1 MENRIK
7 NKFERLE
14 DSRKALIRTIDS
26 VDESVLNKSP
36 RPGKWSVNQ
45 IIYHLQKSEH
55 ASYNYVTKK
64 LQSDDLTRNGYKSK
78 MASFILK
85 IAFILPLKYKA
96 PKVVSD
102 VPENLDF
109 SELDNTWKKNRVVLW
124 ELISTLTEDTAHR
137 NIYRHPYVG
146 RLNLLQMLTFFQ
158 DHFDRHRRQVL
169 RILKHQK

>member
-1 MENRIK
+1 MEKRIK

-45 IIYHLQKSEH
+45 IIYHLQKSEY

-78 MASFILK
+78 MASLILK

-96 PKVVSD
+96 PKAISN

-109 SELDNTWKKNRVVLW
+109 NDLSNMWEKNRSALW
-124 ELISTLTEDTAHR
+124 ELICSLPEETAHR
-137 NIYRHPYVG
+137 NIYRHPYAG

>member
-7 NKFERLE
+7 NKFEQLE
-14 DSRKALIRTIDS
+14 DSRKALISTIDS

-45 IIYHLQKSEH
+45 IIYHLQKSER

-78 MASFILK
+78 MASLILK
-85 IAFILPLKYKA
+85 IAFILPFKYNA
-96 PKVVSD
+96 PKVVRN
-102 VPENLDF
+102 VPENLYFTDL
-109 SELDNTWKKNRVVLW
+109 SNTWEKNRNALW
-124 ELISTLTEDTAHR
+124 ELITALPEETARR
-137 NIYRHPYVG
+137 NIYRHPAAG
-146 RLNLLQMLTFFQ
+146 RLNLIQMLTFFQ

-169 RILKHQK
+169 RILKQQK

>member
-7 NKFERLE
+7 NKFEKLE

-26 VDESVLNKSP
+26 VEESVLNKSP

-64 LQSDDLTRNGYKSK
+64 LQSDNLARNGYRSK
-78 MASFILK
+78 MASLILK
-85 IAFILPLKYKA
+85 IAFILPLKYRA
-96 PKVVSD
+96 PKAVRD

-109 SELDNTWKKNRVVLW
+109 TDLSNKWKKNRNALW
-124 ELISTLTEDTAHR
+124 DLISTLPEETAHR
-137 NIYRHPYVG
+137 NIYRHPAAG
-146 RLNLLQMLTFFQ
+146 RLNLYQMLTFFQ
-158 DHFDRHRRQVL
+158 DHFDRHQKQML
-169 RILKHQK
+169 RILKQYG

>member
-1 MENRIK
+1 MENKIK

-14 DSRKALIRTIDS
+14 DSREALIRTLDS

-45 IIYHLQKSEH
+45 IIYHLKKSEH

-78 MASFILK
+78 VASFILK

-96 PKVVSD
+96 PKVLRN

-109 SELDNTWKKNRVVLW
+109 PDLSNTWKKNRVALG
-124 ELISTLTEDTAHR
+124 ELISALPEKTGHR
-137 NIYRHPYVG
+137 NIYRHPYAG
-146 RLNLLQMLTFFQ
+146 RFNLYQMLTFFQ

-169 RILKHQK
+169 RILKQQK

>member
-26 VDESVLNKSP
+26 LDESVLNKSP

-64 LQSDDLTRNGYKSK
+64 LQSDDPTRNGYKSK
-78 MASFILK
+78 VASFILK
-85 IAFILPLKYKA
+85 IAFILPFKYKA
-96 PKVVSD
+96 PKVVRN
-102 VPENLDF
+102 VPGNLDF
-109 SELDNTWKKNRVVLW
+109 SKVNNTWEKNRLALW
-124 ELISTLTEDTAHR
+124 ELISTLPEEIARR
-137 NIYRHPYVG
+137 NIFNHPFAG
-146 RLNLLQMLTFFQ
+146 RFNLLQMLTFFQ